1 MDAFEG
7 LHSVQLS
14 SSPPASTCNPGY
26 EVLVSARS
34 GVQVYS
40 NPTFYGKPSVL
51 GHAQRRGR
59 DKYPSYREDTKE
71 ERCEVGRLVDLEP
84 GPSPLVDG
92 GGPADPGS
100 TRPQEG
106 AVTQAWSQI
115 RGREGSRLEGATQ
128 LEVARGGEHE
138 DNVSRLRSSSLEIR
152 EKGSEILREQLDA
165 AQQELKLKDKEC
177 ERLSQV
183 RDQLEQELEELT
195 ASLFEEAHK
204 MVREANVKQAAAEK
218 QLKEAQGKIDVLQA
232 EVSALK
238 TMVLTSTPSSPNR
251 QAHPQLLSPGTRS
264 KGASP
269 RHGGGHTRN
278 KSASWALPLAPGG
291 NLDPPS
297 VSLQPVREDKEPT
310 VPALL
315 SLILCLVPGHSIS
328 VTYEPYWAERGEGPR
343 SLSRQMDNVLYAEF
357 LTWKDRPSLDRTSAF
372 LGRIYR
378 EDIGPCLSFTKS
390 ELSQSVQNA
399 VENNSLT
406 IEPVAV
412 STLPVVKA
420 NAVECG
426 GPNGLRAAVETKCA
440 LSGLSRSCKH
450 RIKLGDRESYY
461 YISPSSRARIT
472 AVCNFFTYI
481 RYIQQGLVRHD
492 AEQMFWEVTRLRR
505 EMTVAKLGFYLTDTD
520 QG

>member
-14 SSPPASTCNPGY
+14 SHSPPAAASNPGY

-40 NPTFYGKPSVL
+40 NSAFYGKSSVL
-51 GHAQRRGR
+51 EQAQRRGKAR
-59 DKYPSYREDTKE
+59 YHREHTE
-71 ERCEVGRLVDLEP
+71 NETCPVGRLVDLEP
-84 GPSPLVDG
+84 PAG
-92 GGPADPGS
+92 GGPRGGGVEGAKPKL
-100 TRPQEG
+100 TRPQVG
-106 AVTQAWSQI
+106 ALATA
-115 RGREGSRLEGATQ
+115 RGLAKGRDGSRLEGA
-128 LEVARGGEHE
+128 RGGEHA
-138 DNVSRLRSSSLEIR
+138 DNMSRLRSSSLEIR

-165 AQQELKLKDKEC
+165 AQTELKLKDKEC

-195 ASLFEEAHK
+195 ASLFEEAHR

-232 EVSALK
+232 EVTALK
-238 TMVLTSTPSSPNR
+238 TLVLTSTPSSPNR
-251 QAHPQLLSPGTRS
+251 QAHPQLLSPGTRA
-264 KGASP
+264 KGTSP
-269 RHGGGHTRN
+269 RSGGGHTRN
-278 KSASWALPLAPGG
+278 KSASWALPLPPGG

-297 VSLQPVREDKEPT
+297 DSMQPVREDKE
-310 VPALL
+310 
-315 SLILCLVPGHSIS
+315 
-328 VTYEPYWAERGEGPR
+328 
-343 SLSRQMDNVLYAEF
+343 MDNVLYAEF
-357 LTWKDRPSLDRTSAF
+357 LTWKERPSLDRTSAF

-378 EDIGPCLSFTKS
+378 EDICPCLSFTRS
-390 ELSQSVQNA
+390 ELSQSVQSA

-406 IEPVAV
+406 IEPVSMSAV
-412 STLPVVKA
+412 PVVKA
-420 NAVECG
+420 SAVECG

-440 LSGLSRSCKH
+440 LSGMSRSCKH
-450 RIKLGDRESYY
+450 RIKLGDKENYY

-492 AEQMFWEVTRLRR
+492 AEQMFWEVMRLRR
-505 EMTVAKLGFYLTDTD
+505 EMAVVKLGFYLNDTD